1 MRRWGTVLLV
11 VVLALAGCTTKRVG
25 GPTPRTTPST
35 SGPVDLPAPME
46 LARVVETV
54 PGAPQTATTPPSG
67 TRLPGPDGEELTLE
81 APFLTIDR
89 LEAASVKRQE
99 YDGHWAVELELT
111 EDDARTFGEWTR
123 AHIGERA
130 AVVADNQLIF
140 APAIQSAIEGGEIE
154 ISGQYTEREARDLL
168 AHITGR

>member
-1 MRRWGTVLLV
+1 LLLAAVLTLS
-11 VVLALAGCTTKRVG
+11 GCTTERVG
-25 GPTPRTTPST
+25 GPAPTTPST

-46 LARVVETV
+46 LARVVEAV
-54 PGAPQTATTPPSG
+54 PGAPQTATTTPPSG

-89 LEAASVKRQE
+89 LEAASVQLQE

-111 EDDARTFGEWTR
+111 RDDARTFGEWTR

-130 AVVADNQLIF
+130 AVVADNELIF